1 MREGRV
7 PRPVVSQNG
16 GVCKRPA
23 GARRSNWTRHGNLT
37 IHSYLG
43 GRSNLVRRRDQTGGS
58 NRGRGQE
65 SLLLLPPLLLLLLL
79 LLMLLLP
86 TRACVKC
93 VETKARLGSKGGK
106 RRVSDTVNTNRRLTR
121 GLNPHT
127 YLLGLLQGEGLL
139 LLLLLLLLVLLL
151 LLLLLGQVP
160 RRCPTRRGRQTR
172 RWLTSPGVASTGGR
186 SGVTGRCTRRLSW
199 SCTPAAT
206 SRHATPTTSAAN
218 ASTAAATCTL
228 TAPLATSTS
237 RPRRS
242 RNSSCGHVSSSSGER
257 GCKGGQ
263 LRDSAPVELWRG
275 HSTRGGGYGAEVALD
290 VLERRL
296 KDLDSELTRV
306 LQKKRVTD

>member
-1 MREGRV
+1 M
-7 PRPVVSQNG
+7 
-16 GVCKRPA
+16 
-23 GARRSNWTRHGNLT
+23 
-37 IHSYLG
+37 
-43 GRSNLVRRRDQTGGS
+43 
-58 NRGRGQE
+58 
-65 SLLLLPPLLLLLLL
+65 
-79 LLMLLLP
+79 
-86 TRACVKC
+86 
-93 VETKARLGSKGGK
+93 
-106 RRVSDTVNTNRRLTR
+106 
-121 GLNPHT
+121 
-127 YLLGLLQGEGLL
+127 LGLLQGEGLLL

-263 LRDSAPVELWRG
+263 LRDSAPMELWRG